1 MLNVNLQQG
10 QPAFILKTYHIAKY
24 LEPVK
29 IQGKNQRDKQAKEGK
44 VDRRLLPLTPSELLY
59 ASALGM
65 YLADV
70 SDYVRAVRSFLN
82 MTAEEEAELE
92 REATAEVEAE
102 AKQKAESDAK
112 TEAEAKAQANE
123 ETVNNVKTIEEKLK
137 AKMKGKIRERTKQ
150 KVKKKVFAKVTVT
163 PGEEDGLWRLLSEM
177 DKCRDLRHK
186 TMTEPQ
192 LVNLTKYL
200 LYQAK
205 SAEIAREMDILIVLP
220 LSRHIIGRLFFK
232 VRRQKLK

>member
-1 MLNVNLQQG
+1 M
-10 QPAFILKTYHIAKY
+10 
-24 LEPVK
+24 
-29 IQGKNQRDKQAKEGK
+29 D
-44 VDRRLLPLTPSELLY
+44 
-59 ASALGM
+59 
-65 YLADV
+65 LADV

-82 MTAEEEAELE
+82 MTAEIEAELE

-112 TEAEAKAQANE
+112 TEGEAKAEAKAMANE
-123 ETVNNVKTIEEKLK
+123 ETVKNVKAIEEKLK

-150 KVKKKVFAKVTVT
+150 KVQKKVFAKVTVT